1 MIVVLCTDRL
11 ERWIPFVLWRFFVG
25 IGGGASGTTKCDE
38 DAEEIVEK
46 GEPLREEGAKT
57 GPDGV
62 LVSML

>member
-1 MIVVLCTDRL
+1 M
-11 ERWIPFVLWRFFVG
+11 PFVLWRFFVG
-25 IGGGASGTTKCDE
+25 IGGGASGTANWDE